1 MRLRVRVRRRVMD
14 ERVVKE
20 GGRKPRRRRRE
31 LPPTRLL
38 AAALVRGRDGMGYG
52 LYISGKRD

>member
-1 MRLRVRVRRRVMD
+1 MRVRVRRRVME

-20 GGRKPRRRRRE
+20 GARKPRRLRRE
-31 LPPTRLL
+31 LPPRRLL
-38 AAALVRGRDGMGYG
+38 AAALVKGRDGMGYG

>member
-1 MRLRVRVRRRVMD
+1 MRRRVVE

-20 GGRKPRRRRRE
+20 GARKPSRRRRE
-31 LPPTRLL
+31 LPPLTLL

>member
-1 MRLRVRVRRRVMD
+1 MQVVKERVVE

-20 GGRKPRRRRRE
+20 GARKPRRRRRE
-31 LPPTRLL
+31 LPPLTLL
-38 AAALVRGRDGMGYG
+38 AAALFRGRDGRGNG

>member
-1 MRLRVRVRRRVMD
+1 VVE

-20 GGRKPRRRRRE
+20 GARKPRRLRRE
-31 LPPTRLL
+31 LPPLTLL